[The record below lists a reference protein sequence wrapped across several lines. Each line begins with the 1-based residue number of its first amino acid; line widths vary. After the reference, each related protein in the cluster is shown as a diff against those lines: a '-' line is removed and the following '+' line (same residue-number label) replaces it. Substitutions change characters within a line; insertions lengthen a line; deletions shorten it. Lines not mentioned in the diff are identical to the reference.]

1 MTIPIVPLVLIVLCF
16 LNLALGQAPDRV
28 WSKIALTLAVFA
40 IVAWFIGVTPEQI
53 ASLRSGE

>member
-1 MTIPIVPLVLIVLCF
+1 MTIPIVPLVLIVLCI

-28 WSKIALTLAVFA
+28 WSKIALMLAVCA
-40 IVAWFIGVTPEQI
+40 ILTWFVGVTPEQI